1 MKLFGP
7 KYIIGDILAD
17 LGFDSFNDF
26 ITSLLGFKNNLL
38 MPFAFITGA
47 TISMFIQ
54 TNFWADPGQ
63 VYFLAM
69 LTGIDLFTGV
79 WKAIKY
85 SDDPEKKF
93 RSRRISRTVGKIITY
108 SLILYMA
115 FNLNKNMPLTFFW
128 MPYSCLGVFY
138 ATETWSIIENLSEIG
153 YLDKGLVK
161 FLKDKLNIMNYL
173 KKNKTIEEYKADEEA
188 IKVEKKKTKKS

>member
-7 KYIIGDILAD
+7 KYIIGDVLAD
-17 LGFDSFNDF
+17 LGFDSINDF

-38 MPFAFITGA
+38 MPFAFLTGA
-47 TISMFIQ
+47 AFSVFIQ
-54 TNFWADPGQ
+54 TNFWADPNQ

-115 FNLNKNMPLTFFW
+115 FNLNKNMPVAFFW

-138 ATETWSIIENLSEIG
+138 ATEAWSIIENLSEIG
-153 YLDKGLVK
+153 YLDRGLVK
-161 FLKDKLNIMNYL
+161 FLKEKLNIMNYI
-173 KKNKTIEEYKADEEA
+173 KKDKIDDLAKNDTEKA
-188 IKVEKKKTKKS
+188 EKKKTKK

>member
-1 MKLFGP
+1 MKFFGP

-26 ITSLLGFKNNLL
+26 ITSLIGFKNNLL

-47 TISMFIQ
+47 TISLFIQ
-54 TNFWADPGQ
+54 TNFWADPHQ

-79 WKAIKY
+79 WKALKY
-85 SDDPEKKF
+85 RDDPEKKF

-108 SLILYMA
+108 SLILYMS
-115 FNLNKNMPLTFFW
+115 FNLNKNMPVAFFW

-161 FLKDKLNIMNYL
+161 FLKEKLNIMNYI
-173 KKNKTIEEYKADEEA
+173 KKTEIENLSKPGEGKT
-188 IKVEKKKTKKS
+188 EKKKTRKS

>member
-1 MKLFGP
+1 MKPFGN
-7 KYIIGDILAD
+7 KYFIGDILSD
-17 LGFDSFNDF
+17 LGFQSIDDF

-38 MPFAFITGA
+38 MPFAFFLGA
-47 TISMFIQ
+47 GLSVFIE
-54 TNFWADPGQ
+54 TNFWSDASQ
-63 VYFLAM
+63 IYFLAS

-79 WKAIKY
+79 WKAIKF

-115 FNLNKNMPLTFFW
+115 FNLDKNMPVAFFW

-138 ATETWSIIENLSEIG
+138 ATEAWSIIENLSEIG

-161 FLKDKLNIMNYL
+161 FLKEKLNIMNYI
-173 KKNKTIEEYKADEEA
+173 KKTSVEDSIKSEERKT
-188 IKVEKKKTKKS
+188 EKKKTKKL